1 MQAQAHDIDR
11 GSIDLNCDLGEA
23 RRGTPRWAASLAPH
37 AGPDPDDAA
46 LLAVVTSANVACG
59 FHAGNRPTMNATV
72 VAAAGRGVAVGAHPS
87 YRDAENFGR
96 VDHDL
101 GREEVA
107 RIVAF
112 QLIELDMAARRHG
125 SRVRYVKPHG
135 ALYNRIV
142 HDREQAAG
150 VVDAVLAYAAVADED
165 PLPIL
170 GLPGAAVLTEAEK
183 AGADGLLVVTPY
195 YSKPPQAA
203 IAEHMRTVADA
214 TELPVMLYDIPG
226 RSGVPIDTETLL
238 RLAEHPRILAVKD
251 AKGDLVASQRVMT
264 ESSLVYYS
272 GEDALN
278 LPLMAFGAVG
288 IVSVVGHVS
297 ADKFASMVAAVGDN
311 DLDSARRIAGELAPL
326 VDAIMNHLPGVVA
339 VKAALELQ
347 GVIPTRATRMPL
359 LPAADE
365 QVESLR
371 AQLIRSGYLQ

>member
-1 MQAQAHDIDR
+1 MATITDSAAAVAREAFGAVGTAMITPFDDDGGIDYAAVEATAAH
-11 GSIDLNCDLGEA
+11 LVDLGNDQLVVSGTTGESPTTTDAEKA
-23 RRGTPRWAASLAPH
+23 R
-37 AGPDPDDAA
+37 
-46 LLAVVTSANVACG
+46 LLEAVVGAVGDRARIIAGVGTNVTA
-59 FHAGNRPTMNATV
+59 HSVELARQA
-72 VAAAGRGVAVGAHPS
+72 AAAGAH
-87 YRDAENFGR
+87 
-96 VDHDL
+96 
-101 GREEVA
+101 
-107 RIVAF
+107 
-112 QLIELDMAARRHG
+112 
-125 SRVRYVKPHG
+125 
-135 ALYNRIV
+135 
-142 HDREQAAG
+142 
-150 VVDAVLAYAAVADED
+150 
-165 PLPIL
+165 
-170 GLPGAAVLTEAEK
+170 
-183 AGADGLLVVTPY
+183 GLLVVTPY

-203 IAEHMRTVADA
+203 IAAHMRTVADA

-226 RSGVPIDTETLL
+226 RSGVPIDTDTLL

-251 AKGDLVASQRVMT
+251 AKGDLAASQRVMT

-365 QVESLR
+365 QVEFLR

>member
-1 MQAQAHDIDR
+1 MQAPAHDIDR

-23 RRGTPRWAASLAPH
+23 RRGTSRWAASLAPH

-183 AGADGLLVVTPY
+183 AGVRAVTEAFADRGYRPDGTLVPRGEPGAVITDADEVAARVVAMATGREITASDGSPVVVEAASICVHGDTPG
-195 YSKPPQAA
+195 AVDLA
-203 IAEHMRTVADA
+203 RRV
-214 TELPVMLYDIPG
+214 
-226 RSGVPIDTETLL
+226 RS
-238 RLAEHPRILAVKD
+238 A
-251 AKGDLVASQRVMT
+251 LVASGV
-264 ESSLVYYS
+264 SL
-272 GEDALN
+272 A
-278 LPLMAFGAVG
+278 P
-288 IVSVVGHVS
+288 
-297 ADKFASMVAAVGDN
+297 FAP
-311 DLDSARRIAGELAPL
+311 AGE
-326 VDAIMNHLPGVVA
+326 
-339 VKAALELQ
+339 
-347 GVIPTRATRMPL
+347 R
-359 LPAADE
+359 
-365 QVESLR
+365 
-371 AQLIRSGYLQ
+371 

>member
-1 MQAQAHDIDR
+1 MTA
-11 GSIDLNCDLGEA
+11 S
-23 RRGTPRWAASLAPH
+23 TPRWAASLAPH

-165 PLPIL
+165 PLTIL
-170 GLPGAAVLTEAEK
+170 GLPGAVVLAEAEK
-183 AGADGLLVVTPY
+183 AGVPAVTEAFADRGYRPDGTLVPRGEPGAVITDADEVAARVVAMATGREITASDGSPVVVEAASICVHGDTPG
-195 YSKPPQAA
+195 AVDLA
-203 IAEHMRTVADA
+203 RRV
-214 TELPVMLYDIPG
+214 
-226 RSGVPIDTETLL
+226 RS
-238 RLAEHPRILAVKD
+238 A
-251 AKGDLVASQRVMT
+251 LVASGV
-264 ESSLVYYS
+264 SL
-272 GEDALN
+272 A
-278 LPLMAFGAVG
+278 P
-288 IVSVVGHVS
+288 
-297 ADKFASMVAAVGDN
+297 FAP
-311 DLDSARRIAGELAPL
+311 AGE
-326 VDAIMNHLPGVVA
+326 
-339 VKAALELQ
+339 
-347 GVIPTRATRMPL
+347 R
-359 LPAADE
+359 
-365 QVESLR
+365 
-371 AQLIRSGYLQ
+371 